1 MRGYVAVVA
10 ALVLSVLTLGPVPA
24 AIAAGPGVLNVALTP
39 IDLADGSA
47 ITSIQD
53 GTHNNRITYQ
63 VQYSCTTDVCND
75 TQLQFSPSAAD
86 PQGILPADRQLLQ
99 WESWVAPS
107 GATVSGTDTTG
118 KLVNLG
124 NLTAGTSG
132 SFTMTY
138 TVTPDRFRDVPW
150 GSFYPDGFQIEMAA
164 TASSPTTVADV
175 TATSAPV
182 TWNIGLPGGANP
194 AAGPQVRIT
203 APASVS
209 TDVPVNF
216 NLTMNSGVLFYG
228 SGANVFGDAAL
239 SAAGSYTVVYQAPP
253 EANIAAAEYGGV
265 IDPVANTVT
274 WTVGSADDPK
284 YAARGGWGL
293 NQVGGYN
300 GAGAA
305 LSNPPGSVMGDDDYA
320 LWRHRAVT
328 LEFPGANFPDAD
340 ANGCNF
346 ATTVSS
352 SISVTV
358 TYLDDART
366 SKTATAT
373 RDSQVACWDPFGGIN
388 YGKLVYGGAGNQYG
402 QGDGSMGGGVF
413 AANVPAAGQPDSTA
427 LIWRVEVANRGNVPG
442 VAVIEEPNLSQP
454 DAPVYQIWSAG
465 VGVTVEWV
473 RSDGTTGTT
482 TLAAGQLLTA
492 PGTTY
497 FVSARATTD
506 SIAPGRIQQSDTTQ
520 TSAYMLYRM
529 RISSTAPIGEQRTN
543 SANITMTYPGY
554 PDDMEIIPFDLEQ
567 TATRT
572 IQFTRPS
579 PLISAAFDGAPV
591 VEGGGPL
598 IPGTEVTYTVQGSTN
613 AIWPGTEVRPQLS
626 FIAPIG
632 WTIVPDSAAIAGA
645 PPGVTYEYATKT
657 IGGVSRQVVVATW
670 PANITPSTAGLE
682 TWPAMTVRAT
692 PTAAAPTGNGAAVAL
707 AWAGDDS
714 GTLSDAIGTAY
725 ITNSNQFR
733 GGASGVN
740 DASDIDGD
748 GNTTEDFAQSA
759 GSAALTVA
767 APSAMQVV
775 KELCIPDDSAP
786 GGCVWVSDATQ
797 PHYVPVTADD
807 ITYRITITNG
817 SASALTDVIAYDVLP
832 YEGDTGMLPDSPTR
846 GSQFDLT
853 LASIESVSPGV
864 TMAYSASTNPTRPEV
879 NPSAPGAVDDWNT
892 DPDGKQ
898 ALRMTVG
905 TLAAGASAQVVF
917 TAAVGGS
924 PAADERAC
932 NSVAAD
938 SDQSLPAEPRAV
950 CVTLAEAD
958 LAIELTE
965 WENLQA
971 GRPSTLGYTV
981 TNLGGSAQAPATVT
995 IGVPDGLTVTSL
1007 TVDRWNCTVVG
1018 GGTAPVSGPATLSC
1032 APVDDSSQPR
1042 VLEQDVAEELS
1053 FPVVVEDDSGE
1064 LCTTGE
1070 ISGTLFDPDLDNNTI
1085 GGCEQIAPPPAG
1097 LVITKDDGQTTT
1109 HIGAEY
1115 TYTITVT
1122 NTLLAEAVN
1131 GAVVTDTLP
1140 ASLELVSA
1148 DGGAVVAG
1156 QTLTWSLAGLAPL
1169 DEVELHVTVRVLANA
1184 ASPIVN
1190 EATVTA
1196 PDPGFPGETLTDSAQ
1211 DSDVVLLL
1219 SVAKTSDARPS
1230 GAQAGDVI
1238 TYTVT
1243 VTGDD
1248 AGDYTGATITDD
1260 LTDVLD
1266 EATFV
1271 GGSASLSID
1280 GGTAEAVD
1288 DPVGNLLTW
1297 TGAIPAGV
1305 DVVLTYQVTAGAPVN
1320 GQLVN
1325 TVSTSPD
1332 PSDCDTTTG
1341 LDEDGLA
1348 CAVLSTPYAPTIAKT
1363 VESLTQADDGSW
1375 TIQYGIDVVNP
1386 APIDTTYDLSD
1397 ALAFG
1402 PGITVSS
1409 AAVTPP
1415 AGITAETWSGSGD
1428 VALDGDLPGGTTH
1441 HYTVTVVADAGT
1453 VAGTAAAVC
1462 TPGAALGFA
1471 NTATLTLS
1479 DGTERQAEACAE
1491 PAEPTVAKAL
1501 EDAPVQGV
1509 DGRWTVTYLITVTN
1523 GAEQPAGGL
1532 AYHLEDSL
1540 DFPAGLAVDEVEVL
1554 PPAGVTANPGF
1565 TGGLTEVGG
1574 AAVTADSEVVDGV
1587 ARIPAATGG
1596 TAAVQEYRVRLIV
1609 TAGAGSVDPTLL
1621 TCGPAG
1627 AGYGNWVALLAGTTE
1642 LGRATAC
1649 ADIRLP
1655 ELQFTKIVEPGA
1667 GTRPGDSIGYTII
1680 ATNVGDADFTAGDPA
1695 EVVDDMTGLLDDA
1708 RYLGNATADSG
1719 TVVSVPPAL
1728 TWTGPLPAGDTVEIT
1743 YSVLLGDAG
1752 TGDGS
1757 IVNQV
1762 RLAGIGTPTGAVP
1775 TCADTPAGNA
1785 GEPACAVTLQLDTR
1799 SLAFTGM
1806 VTPLLTLLTLLAGAV
1821 AAVLVGITLMRR
1833 RLPEAG

>member
-1 MRGYVAVVA
+1 M
-10 ALVLSVLTLGPVPA
+10 
-24 AIAAGPGVLNVALTP
+24 ALTP
-39 IDLADGSA
+39 IDVADGSV
-47 ITSIQD
+47 ITSTQD
-53 GTHNNRITYQ
+53 GTHDNRITYQ

-75 TQLQFSPSAAD
+75 TQLQFSPSAPD
-86 PQGILPADRQLLQ
+86 PQGILPADRHLLQ
-99 WESWVAPS
+99 WESWVAPV
-107 GATVSGTDTTG
+107 GATISGTDTTG
-118 KLVNLG
+118 KLASLG
-124 NLTAGTSG
+124 NLTPGTSG

-138 TVTPDRFRDVPW
+138 TVTPDRHRDVPW

-164 TASSPTTVADV
+164 TASSPTAVADV
-175 TATSAPV
+175 TGNSTPV
-182 TWNIGLPGGANP
+182 TWNIGLPGGADP
-194 AAGPQVRIT
+194 TVGPQVGIT

-209 TDVPVNF
+209 TDVAVDY

-228 SGANVFGDAAL
+228 PGANVTGNAAL

-253 EANIAAAEYGGV
+253 EAVITAAEHGGV
-265 IDPVANTVT
+265 IDSAANTVT

-293 NQVGGYN
+293 NLTGGFN
-300 GAGAA
+300 GGGAG
-305 LSNPPGSVMGDDDYA
+305 LSNPPGSAMGDDDYA

-328 LEFPGANFPDAD
+328 LEFPGANFPEADAD
-340 ANGCNF
+340 GCNF

-358 TYLDDART
+358 TYLDEART

-373 RDSQVACWDPFGGIN
+373 RDNQVACWDPFGGIN
-388 YGKLVYGGAGNQYG
+388 FGKLVYGGAGNQFG
-402 QGDGSMGGGVF
+402 QADGSIGGGVF
-413 AANVPAAGQPDSTA
+413 AANVPAAGQPDRTA
-427 LIWRVEVANRGNVPG
+427 LYWRVEVSNRGNVPG
-442 VAVIEEPNLSQP
+442 VAVIDEPNLSQP
-454 DAPVYQIWSAG
+454 DAPVYQIWSTR
-465 VGVTVEWV
+465 VGITAEWV
-473 RSDGTTGTT
+473 RSDGATGTT
-482 TLAAGQLLTA
+482 TLAPGQVLTA
-492 PGTTY
+492 PGTTH
-497 FVSARATTD
+497 FVSARVTTD
-506 SIAPGRIQQSDTTQ
+506 SIPAGRVQQSDTTA
-520 TSAYMLYRM
+520 TPAYVHYRM

-543 SANITMTYPGY
+543 SADITMTYPGY

-567 TATRT
+567 TAERT

-579 PLISAAFDGAPV
+579 PVIGAAFSGAPV

-598 IPGTEVTYTVQGSTN
+598 VPGTEVTYTVGGSTN

-632 WTIVPDSAAIAGA
+632 WTIVSGSAGIPGA
-645 PPGVTYEYATKT
+645 PPGVTYQYATKT
-657 IGGVSRQVVVATW
+657 IGGVSREVVVATW
-670 PANITPSTAGLE
+670 PGDIAPSTTGLE

-692 PTAAAPTGNGAAVAL
+692 PTAAAPTATGAAVAL

-714 GTLSDAIGTAY
+714 GTLSDSITAAF
-725 ITNSNQFR
+725 ISNTNQFR
-733 GGASGVN
+733 TISTGVN

-775 KELCIPDDSAP
+775 KELCVPDDSAP
-786 GGCVWVSDATQ
+786 GGCVWASDATQ

-817 SASALTDVIAYDVLP
+817 SATALTDVIAYDVLP
-832 YEGDTGMLPDSPTR
+832 YEGDTGLLPDSPTR

-853 LASIESVSPGV
+853 LAAIESVSPGV
-864 TMAYSASTNPTRPEV
+864 TLAYSASTNPTRPEV
-879 NPSAPGAVDDWNT
+879 HPSAPGAVDDWST

-898 ALRMTVG
+898 ALRMAVA

-917 TAAVGGS
+917 TAAVDGS
-924 PAADERAC
+924 PVADEQAC
-932 NSVAAD
+932 NSVAVD
-938 SDQSLPAEPRAV
+938 SAQSLPAEPLAV

-965 WENLQA
+965 WDNLQA
-971 GRPSTLGYTV
+971 GRPSTLGFTV
-981 TNLGGSAQAPATVT
+981 TNLGGSAQAPATVALE
-995 IGVPDGLTVTSL
+995 IPDGVTVTDL
-1007 TVDRWNCTVVG
+1007 TIDRWNCTVGG
-1018 GGTAPVSGPATLSC
+1018 GGTAPVSGPVTLSC

-1042 VLEQDVAEELS
+1042 TLERDVAEVLS

-1070 ISGTLFDPDLDNNTI
+1070 INGTLFDPDLDNNTI
-1085 GGCEQIAPPPAG
+1085 SGCEQIAPPPAG
-1097 LVITKDDGQTTT
+1097 LVVTKDDGQTTT
-1109 HIGAEY
+1109 QIGAEY

-1131 GAVVTDTLP
+1131 GAVVSDTLP

-1169 DEVELHVTVRVLANA
+1169 AEVELHVTVRVLANA
-1184 ASPIVN
+1184 AFPIVN
-1190 EATVTA
+1190 EAAVTA

-1211 DSDVVLLL
+1211 DSNVVLLL

-1248 AGDYTGATITDD
+1248 AGDYAGGTITDD

-1271 GGSASLSID
+1271 TGSASLSID

-1297 TGAIPAGV
+1297 TGTIPAGA
-1305 DVVLTYQVTAGAPVN
+1305 DAVLTYHVTVGAPVN
-1320 GQLVN
+1320 GELVN
-1325 TVSTSPD
+1325 SVSASSD
-1332 PSDCDTTTG
+1332 PTDCDIATG
-1341 LDEDGLA
+1341 LDENGLA
-1348 CAVLSTPYAPTIAKT
+1348 CAVLTTPFAPTIAKT
-1363 VESLTQADDGSW
+1363 VESLAQADDGSW

-1386 APIDTTYDLSD
+1386 APADTVYDLDD

-1409 AAVTPP
+1409 ATVTPP
-1415 AGITAETWSGSGD
+1415 AGITAEAWAGSGD
-1428 VALDGDLPGGTTH
+1428 VVLAGDLPAGTTH
-1441 HYTVTVVADAGT
+1441 HYSVTVVADAGT
-1453 VAGTAAAVC
+1453 AAGTAAASC
-1462 TPGAALGFA
+1462 APGAALGFA

-1479 DGTERQAEACAE
+1479 DGAERQAEACAE
-1491 PAEPTVAKAL
+1491 PVEPAVAKAL
-1501 EDAPVQGV
+1501 DGAPVQGA

-1523 GAEQPAGGL
+1523 GAERPADGL
-1532 AYHLEDSL
+1532 AYHLQDSL
-1540 DFPAGLAVDEVEVL
+1540 DFPAGLTVDEVQVL
-1554 PPAGVTANPGF
+1554 PPAGVTANAGF

-1574 AAVTADSEVVDGV
+1574 AAVTGDPELVDGA

-1596 TAAVQEYRVRLIV
+1596 TATVQEYRVQLIV
-1609 TAGAGSVDPTLL
+1609 TSGAGSVDPTLL

-1655 ELQFTKIVEPGA
+1655 ELQFTKIVDTGA
-1667 GTRPGDSIGYTII
+1667 GTRSGDSITYTII
-1680 ATNVGDADFTAGDPA
+1680 AANVGDADFTAGDPA
-1695 EVVDDMTGLLDDA
+1695 ELVDDMTGLLDDA
-1708 RYLGNATADSG
+1708 RYLENATADSG

-1728 TWTGPLPAGDTVEIT
+1728 TWTGPLPAGDTVEIS

-1762 RLAGIGTPTGAVP
+1762 RLAGIGTPTGAIP
-1775 TCADTPAGNA
+1775 TCVDTPAGNA

-1799 SLAFTGM
+1799 SLAVTGT
-1806 VTPLLTLLTLLAGAV
+1806 VLPLLALLAGAV
-1821 AAVLVGITLMRR
+1821 AAVLIGIALMRR
-1833 RLPEAG
+1833 RHAEAG